1 MAGFFSFFRKK
12 PKNEDKKTED
22 KLQKEQQEQLEQAA
36 QQEAE
41 AQQEQAQTQE
51 QPAPEEQ
58 TQAEIKQAA
67 EDTQAPEAAQTQAP
81 VEEQSKTE
89 EPQAGPQSVPLE
101 EKAAEQKVE
110 PSSED
115 KAEEALEPAPAGQ
128 EQPQLEQA
136 AKPAEQPEPKAPA
149 KARKTRAKKSEPA
162 AAKEKADAEAKAQAG
177 DAPKQEEAAP
187 QKTAAK
193 KKHTSKK
200 KSEAADKAAPAQTD
214 TAAVPAEPE
223 QGEQSQDAAPQVTPE
238 QAQAAEAEPALPRRG
253 KRKAKAKKEQKKAQA
268 VAEQKDEAQPDAE
281 VTPAEEPQDK
291 AAPGQEQAAETQTSQ
306 DAVEKTAE
314 EIPAEG
320 EAQDR
325 QAGEDTQTEAKS
337 EEALSFFARL
347 KKTRDNLAIGIS
359 AFVKGREIDDDLYDD
374 LETALLTADL
384 GVETTQMVIEK
395 LRNEAKLRELHD
407 AALLKKRL
415 ALILYELLEPCEVEL
430 NPKTEDGS
438 PFVILMVGV
447 NGAGKTTTIG
457 KLAAK
462 FQEQGLKVMLAAGD
476 TFRAAAVEQLKE
488 WGQRAGVPVIAQDTG
503 SDSASVLYDALSSA
517 KARKADVLICDTAGR
532 LQNKENLMN
541 ELKKIVRVLKKIDEK
556 VPHEV
561 LLVLDAATGQNAVS
575 QTRLFKEAVDVTGLC
590 LTKLDGSAKGGV
602 VFALASQFK
611 LPIRYAGM
619 GEKASDLRVFKVKP
633 FVDAL
638 LDL

>member
-12 PKNEDKKTED
+12 TKIEDKKTED
-22 KLQKEQQEQLEQAA
+22 KLQKEQQEQLEQPKEQTAEP
-36 QQEAE
+36 QQEQA
-41 AQQEQAQTQE
+41 QAQTQE

-81 VEEQSKTE
+81 VEE
-89 EPQAGPQSVPLE
+89 
-101 EKAAEQKVE
+101 
-110 PSSED
+110 
-115 KAEEALEPAPAGQ
+115 KAEEAPEQAPAGQ
-128 EQPQLEQA
+128 DQPQPEQA
-136 AKPAEQPEPKAPA
+136 AKPAEQPETKAPA
-149 KARKTRAKKSEPA
+149 KARRKTKTAKTAA

-193 KKHTSKK
+193 KKSTSKN
-200 KSEAADKAAPAQTD
+200 KSEAAEKAAPAQVE
-214 TAAVPAEPE
+214 AAAIPAGPE
-223 QGEQSQDAAPQVTPE
+223 QGAQTQASQEAKEAQE
-238 QAQAAEAEPALPRRG
+238 QAPAAEGEPALPRRG

-268 VAEQKDEAQPDAE
+268 EQKDEAQPDAE
-281 VTPAEEPQDK
+281 AASAEEPQDK
-291 AAPGQEQAAETQTSQ
+291 AAPAQAEVAEVQTAQEPGYAE
-306 DAVEKTAE
+306 A
-314 EIPAEG
+314 IPDEG

-325 QAGEDTQTEAKS
+325 QAGEDAQTEAKS

-415 ALILYELLEPCEVEL
+415 ALILYELLEPCQIEL

-457 KLAAK
+457 KLASK